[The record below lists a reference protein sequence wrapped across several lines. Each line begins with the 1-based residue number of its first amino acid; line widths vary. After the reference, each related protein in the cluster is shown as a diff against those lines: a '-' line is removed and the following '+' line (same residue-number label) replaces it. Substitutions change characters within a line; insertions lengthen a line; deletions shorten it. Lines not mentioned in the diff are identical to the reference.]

1 MSHYDKKEKRTLF
14 VFLFIFILMAAGISA
29 IGYVSYLNFSEQ
41 FRDQAGAQL
50 LIVADLK
57 TKDIVNWRRE
67 RLSDGQMLHENL
79 VFAKLVQ
86 DYFGHRNNSSEEA
99 KILAWLD
106 NYRAYMEYDRMR
118 LLDIEGQMRL
128 STPPD
133 LPGVSAVVAEQI
145 QEVVQSKKVTLVDF
159 YRRDDD
165 QNIRLTLLIPILD
178 PQTRSVVIGV
188 VAITIDPGKHLYPFI
203 QEWPAASDTAET
215 LLVRRDGNDVLFLNE
230 LRFQANTSMSL
241 RIPLDRT
248 EFLAVKAVRGQ
259 TGVVR
264 GVDYRGVEVTGVLK
278 AIPDSPWFLVARMDI
293 AEVET
298 PLRTR
303 LWQTFLMMGLAAGVV
318 GAGLLT
324 VWRQQRIQYYR
335 QQAESALAV
344 RDSER
349 QLKEAQM
356 VARMGSYL
364 LNIRT
369 GRWESSEVLDKVFGI
384 DEQFERSIDN
394 WTALIH
400 PADRVQMLDYF
411 TNEVIGNRMRFDREY
426 RIVRNNDH
434 IERWVH
440 GMGELEVDDQ
450 DQLVSMLGTIQDITD
465 SKLAEEALNRQNN
478 LFSMLLKN
486 LPLGVFMVD
495 APSGKPLVA
504 NDAALELLGQGILA
518 DASAEN
524 LGIVYNAYKRNTHDP
539 YPPEEMPVLLGMT
552 GISAH
557 VDDMEIER
565 PDGTRILVEVFGSPV
580 MDDTGQV
587 WASLASF
594 SDITERKQAED
605 ILHETNE
612 YLDNLFNY
620 ANAPIIVWDPQFTI
634 TRFNHAFEELTG
646 RNEHEVLGK
655 SIEILFPLHQID
667 LSLELIRKTQ
677 SGERWDV
684 VEIGILHV
692 DGSIRTVLWNSA
704 TLFSADGKNPIATIA
719 QGQDITE
726 RKQAESM
733 IEARLRLIE
742 FSAGHSL
749 KELLEKTLDE
759 VCLMTDSPIG
769 FYHFVES
776 DQLTLSLQAWS
787 TRTMQEYCKAEG
799 YGLHYPVEQAGIWAD
814 SVRERKA
821 VIHNDYGSLP
831 AALRKGLPEGH
842 ATLVREL
849 VVPVLREDQIVAIL
863 GVGNKTQL
871 YNQKDVEMVN
881 YFADVAWEIAER
893 KQAEEQLS
901 NYAEHL
907 AQEVSERTSEL
918 RDAQEQLVRQER
930 LALMGQLAGSIGH
943 ELRNPLGVILNAVY
957 FLKMVAQKDASD
969 KVKEYLTIIENE
981 ARASDKIVTDLL
993 DFTRLKSIDREAVS
1007 VSDLIGET
1015 LERFPVPPSVEVVL
1029 EIPLDLPR
1037 VFVDSQHMIQI
1048 LRNLTVNASQAML
1061 SKIIAGLTTGVSTT
1075 GRLTLSANVH
1085 DEMVRLNIQ
1094 DTGVGIP
1101 PENLPK
1107 LFEPL
1112 FTTKIKGIGLGLAV
1126 SKKLIEANGGRI
1138 EVKSEAGVG
1147 SIFTIWMPVE

>member
-1 MSHYDKKEKRTLF
+1 MSL
-14 VFLFIFILMAAGISA
+14 GIA
-29 IGYVSYLNFSEQ
+29 FIGYVSYNNFSEQ
-41 FRDQAGAQL
+41 FHEQAGNQL
-50 LIVADLK
+50 LTVANLK
-57 TKDIVNWRRE
+57 VNGLSNWRKE
-67 RLSDGQMLHENL
+67 RLSDSQLLHENL
-79 VFAKLVQ
+79 VFAELVQ
-86 DYFGHRNNSSEEA
+86 DYFENQNNSIEEA
-99 KILAWLD
+99 KIMAWLD
-106 NYRAYMEYDRMR
+106 SFRIHTEYDRMR

-128 STPPD
+128 SSPRGLSPISSE
-133 LPGVSAVVAEQI
+133 VAVQI
-145 QEVVQSKKVTLVDF
+145 AEVVESSEVVLVDF
-159 YRRDDD
+159 YRRNSDE
-165 QNIRLTLLIPILD
+165 NIRLALLIPILD
-178 PQTRSVVIGV
+178 PQTRSTVIGV
-188 VAITIDPGKHLYPFI
+188 VAITIDPEIYLYPFI

-241 RIPLDRT
+241 RIPLDQT
-248 EFLAVKAVRGQ
+248 EHLAVKAVQGQ
-259 TGVVR
+259 TGVVE
-264 GVDYRGVEVTGVLK
+264 GVDYREHPVIGALK

-303 LWQTFLMMGLAAGVV
+303 LWQTFLMMGM
-318 GAGLLT
+318 
-324 VWRQQRIQYYR
+324 
-335 QQAESALAV
+335 
-344 RDSER
+344 
-349 QLKEAQM
+349 K
-356 VARMGSYL
+356 
-364 LNIRT
+364 
-369 GRWESSEVLDKVFGI
+369 
-384 DEQFERSIDN
+384 RSIDN

-486 LPLGVFMVD
+486 LPLGVFMVE

-594 SDITERKQAED
+594 SDITERKQAEA

-634 TRFNHAFEELTG
+634 TRLIHAFEELTG

-655 SIEILFPLHQID
+655 SIEILFPPHQID

-677 SGERWDV
+677 AGERWDV

-726 RKQAESM
+726 RKQAENM
-733 IEARLRLIE
+733 ITARLRLIE

-814 SVRERKA
+814 SVRERKP
-821 VIHNDYGSLP
+821 VIHNDYESLP

-1007 VSDLIGET
+1007 VSDLISET

-1029 EIPLDLPR
+1029 EISPDLPK

-1048 LRNLTVNASQAML
+1048 LRNLTVNASQAMA

>member
-1 MSHYDKKEKRTLF
+1 MSHYDKKEKRTAY
-14 VFLFIFILMAAGISA
+14 VFILIFLLLSLGIAFS
-29 IGYVSYLNFSEQ
+29 GYVSYNNFSEQ
-41 FRDQAGAQL
+41 FHEQAGDQL
-50 LIVADLK
+50 LTVANLK
-57 TKDIVNWRRE
+57 VNGLSNWRKE
-67 RLSDGQMLHENL
+67 RLSDSRLLHENL
-79 VFAKLVQ
+79 VFAELVQ
-86 DYFGHRNNSSEEA
+86 DYFENQNNSIEEA
-99 KILAWLD
+99 KIMAWLD
-106 NYRAYMEYDRMR
+106 NFRSYTEYERMR
-118 LLDIEGQMRL
+118 LLDTEGQTHL
-128 STPPD
+128 SSPSGLSPI
-133 LPGVSAVVAEQI
+133 SS
-145 QEVVQSKKVTLVDF
+145 EVVVQIAEVMESKEVVLVDF
-159 YRRDDD
+159 YRRNSDE
-165 QNIRLTLLIPILD
+165 NIRLALLIPILD
-178 PQTRSVVIGV
+178 PQTRSTVIGV
-188 VAITIDPGKHLYPFI
+188 VAITIDPNIYLFPFI
-203 QEWPAASDTAET
+203 KEWPAASSTAET
-215 LLVRRDGNDVLFLNE
+215 LLVRRDGDDALFLNE

-241 RIPLDRT
+241 RILLDQT
-248 EFLAVKAVRGQ
+248 EHLAVKAVQGQ
-259 TGVVR
+259 TGVVE
-264 GVDYRGVEVTGVLK
+264 GIDYRDHAVIGALK
-278 AIPDSPWFLVARMDI
+278 AIPDSPWFLVARIDI

-303 LWQTFLMMGLAAGVV
+303 LWQTLLMMGMAIAVA
-318 GAGLLT
+318 GAGLIT

-335 QQAESALAV
+335 QQAESAVAV
-344 RDSER
+344 RESER
-349 QLKEAQM
+349 QLKEAQI

-369 GRWESSEVLDKVFGI
+369 GRWDSSEVLDKVFGI
-384 DEQFERSIDN
+384 DEQFDRTIEN

-400 PADRVQMLDYF
+400 PADRAQMSDYF

-426 RIVRNNDH
+426 RIVRNNDQV
-434 IERWVH
+434 ERWVH
-440 GMGELEVDDQ
+440 GMGELEFDDQ

-486 LPLGVFMVD
+486 LPLGVFMVE

-504 NDAALELLGQGILA
+504 NDAALELLGRGILA

-524 LGIVYNAYKRNTHDP
+524 LGTVYNAYKRNTQDP
-539 YPPEEMPVLLGMT
+539 YPLDEMPVLLGMV

-580 MDDTGQV
+580 MDENGQI

-594 SDITERKQAED
+594 SDITERKQAEQ
-605 ILHETNE
+605 ILRETNE

-620 ANAPIIVWDPQFTI
+620 ANAPIIVWDPQFKI

-646 RNEHEVLGK
+646 RSEHEVLGK
-655 SIEILFPLHQID
+655 SLEMLFPTHQID
-667 LSLELIRKTQ
+667 FSMELIRKTQ
-677 SGERWDV
+677 VGERWEV
-684 VEIGILHV
+684 VEIDILHV

-704 TLFSADGKNPIATIA
+704 TLFSVDGKTPVATIA

-726 RKQAESM
+726 RKQAENM
-733 IEARLRLIE
+733 ITARLRLIE

-769 FYHFVES
+769 FYHFVEP
-776 DQLTLSLQAWS
+776 DQVTLSLQAWS

-799 YGLHYPVEQAGIWAD
+799 HGLHYPVEQAGIWAD
-814 SVRERKA
+814 SIRERKP
-821 VIHNDYGSLP
+821 VIHNDYESLP
-831 AALRKGLPEGH
+831 ATLRKGLPEGH
-842 ATLVREL
+842 AALVREL
-849 VVPVLREDQIVAIL
+849 VVPVLREGQIVAIL
-863 GVGNKTQL
+863 GIGNKTQL
-871 YNQKDVEMVN
+871 YTEKDVEMVN

-893 KQAEEQLS
+893 KQAELQIA

-957 FLKMVAQKDASD
+957 FLKMVAQKDTSD

-981 ARASDKIVTDLL
+981 ARTSDKIVTDLL
-993 DFTRLKSIDREAVS
+993 DFTRLKSIDRETVS
-1007 VSDLIGET
+1007 VSDLISET

-1029 EIPLDLPR
+1029 EISPDLPKIY
-1037 VFVDSQHMIQI
+1037 VDSQHMIQI
-1048 LRNLTVNASQAML
+1048 LRNLTVNASQAMA

-1075 GRLTLSANVH
+1075 GKLTLSANVH

-1147 SIFTIWMPVE
+1147 STFTIWMPVK

>member
-1 MSHYDKKEKRTLF
+1 MSHYDKKEKRTLL

-41 FRDQAGAQL
+41 FRDQAGSQL

-86 DYFGHRNNSSEEA
+86 DYFGHRNNSLEEA
-99 KILAWLD
+99 DILAWLD

-165 QNIRLTLLIPILD
+165 QNIRLTLLVPILD

-188 VAITIDPGKHLYPFI
+188 VAITIDPQKYLYPFI

-215 LLVRRDGNDVLFLNE
+215 LLVRRDGDDALFLNE
-230 LRFQANTSMSL
+230 LRFQENTSMSL
-241 RIPLDRT
+241 RIPLDQT
-248 EFLAVKAVRGQ
+248 EIMAVKAVRGQ
-259 TGVVR
+259 TGVVK
-264 GVDYRGVEVTGVLK
+264 GVDYRGVEVIGALR

-303 LWQTFLMMGLAAGVV
+303 LWQTFLMMGLAIGVV
-318 GAGLLT
+318 GAGLTT

-335 QQAESALAV
+335 QQAESALAA
-344 RDSER
+344 RESER

-356 VARMGSYL
+356 VSRVGSYHL
-364 LNIRT
+364 DIRA
-369 GRWESSEVLDKVFGI
+369 GRWDSSEVLDKIFGI
-384 DEQFERSIDN
+384 DEDFERSIEA
-394 WTALIH
+394 WATLIH
-400 PADRVQMLDYF
+400 PDDRAQMVEYL
-411 TNEVIGNRMRFDREY
+411 TNEVIGNRSSFDREY
-426 RIVRNNDH
+426 RIVRNNDRVQ
-434 IERWVH
+434 RWVH
-440 GMGELEVDDQ
+440 GMGELEVDDHG
-450 DQLVSMLGTIQDITD
+450 QLVSLLGTIQDINE
-465 SKLAEEALNRQNN
+465 SKVAEDALRETNAY
-478 LFSMLLKN
+478 L
-486 LPLGVFMVD
+486 
-495 APSGKPLVA
+495 
-504 NDAALELLGQGILA
+504 
-518 DASAEN
+518 EN
-524 LGIVYNAYKRNTHDP
+524 LI
-539 YPPEEMPVLLGMT
+539 
-552 GISAH
+552 
-557 VDDMEIER
+557 
-565 PDGTRILVEVFGSPV
+565 
-580 MDDTGQV
+580 
-587 WASLASF
+587 
-594 SDITERKQAED
+594 
-605 ILHETNE
+605 
-612 YLDNLFNY
+612 NY
-620 ANAPIIVWDPQFTI
+620 ANAPIIVWDPNFNI
-634 TRFNHAFEELTG
+634 TRFNRAFEDITG
-646 RNEHEVLGK
+646 REEREVLGN
-655 SIEILFPLHQID
+655 SLEILFPSDQVAA
-667 LSLELIRKTQ
+667 SMELIRKTR
-677 SGERWDV
+677 SGERWKA

-704 TLFSADGKNPIATIA
+704 TLFSADGKTPVATIA

-726 RKQAESM
+726 RKQAENM
-733 IEARLRLIE
+733 IAARLRLIE

-769 FYHFVES
+769 FYHFVEA
-776 DQLTLSLQAWS
+776 DQVTLSLQAWS
-787 TRTMQEYCKAEG
+787 TRTMREYCKAEG
-799 YGLHYPVEQAGIWAD
+799 HGLHYPVEQAGIWAD
-814 SVRERKA
+814 SVRERKP
-821 VIHNDYGSLP
+821 VIHNDYESIPASL
-831 AALRKGLPEGH
+831 RMGLPEGH
-842 ATLVREL
+842 AALVREL

-893 KQAEEQLS
+893 KQAEQQLS

-957 FLKMVAQKDASD
+957 FLKMVAQKDTSD

-981 ARASDKIVTDLL
+981 ARTSDKIVTDLL
-993 DFTRLKSIDREAVS
+993 DFTRLKSIDRETVS
-1007 VSDLIGET
+1007 VSDLISET

-1029 EIPLDLPR
+1029 EIPPDLPKIY
-1037 VFVDSQHMIQI
+1037 VDSQHMIQI
-1048 LRNLTVNASQAML
+1048 LRNLTVNASQAMA

-1075 GRLTLSANVH
+1075 GKLTLSANVH

-1138 EVKSEAGVG
+1138 EVRSEAGVG
-1147 SIFTIWMPVE
+1147 STFTIWMPVK